1 MLNLHLNNSVI
12 QRLSANELAILEYIY
27 EHHEDVV
34 HMSIR
39 ELSQAVSYSS
49 ATILRFCKKLGL
61 SGFSE
66 LKFALRNEAE
76 DPKQKTENIPIL
88 SNQSIIDTIETEVT
102 GTANL
107 IKTIIFAKSSLYWQ
121 VIFRSICGHPAGS
134 PRY

>member
-27 EHHEDVV
+27 ENHEDVV

-66 LKFALRNEAE
+66 LKPGYFLFN
-76 DPKQKTENIPIL
+76 
-88 SNQSIIDTIETEVT
+88 
-102 GTANL
+102 
-107 IKTIIFAKSSLYWQ
+107 F
-121 VIFRSICGHPAGS
+121 
-134 PRY
+134 